1 MRFVMEPRW
10 EQTVMGL
17 GAPAMEQAATVV
29 AAGQKRR
36 MPVSQD
42 GSYGRAPGYARD
54 RVHVERGRDRQGP
67 FWDVGSDAMTPDG
80 YNYPLGLEL
89 GTRPHTIVS
98 HGDYPLRNRK
108 TGQVFGRVVDHP
120 GNDPMPWCRVSLGDL
135 AGRVFR

>member
-1 MRFVMEPRW
+1 VRFVMHPRW
-10 EQTVMGL
+10 ADEIVAL
-17 GAPAMEQAATVV
+17 GVPAMEEAAAVV

-42 GSYGRAPGYARD
+42 GSHGRAPGYARD
-54 RVHVERGRDRQGP
+54 RVHVERGGDTGGP
-67 FWDVGSDAMTPDG
+67 YWDVGSDAMTPDG

-89 GTRPHTIVS
+89 GTRRHAITS
-98 HGDYPLRNRK
+98 RGDYPLRNRN

-120 GNDPMPWCRVSLGDL
+120 GNDPMPWCRVALGDI